1 MFWQSKLRHFHS
13 IPMTRKLVKEFPL
26 LALALA
32 LMGIASPCAAQLV
45 RPQPHPPGV
54 PVPEIQEQAQVPVN
68 AAPGSLPTS
77 NSAADSGP
85 ISITFFTNKLCLG
98 PIQTPWCQAVRLRRR
113 ARYSFP

>member
-13 IPMTRKLVKEFPL
+13 IPMNRKLVKEFPL

-32 LMGIASPCAAQLV
+32 LVGMASPCAAQLV

-68 AAPGSLPTS
+68 AAPGSLPTFEFR
-77 NSAADSGP
+77 SGFWTKSP
-85 ISITFFTNKLCLG
+85 SLS
-98 PIQTPWCQAVRLRRR
+98 LRT
-113 ARYSFP
+113 SFA